1 MRNTDIGVDRD
12 ISREL
17 PCRVFDGFR
26 CERAD
31 LLQID
36 IRRPLEA
43 LNVARNRKHG
53 IVIALGDQRVLVM
66 LPQDGFDHL
75 LGGGLADRTG
85 HRNDLRLV
93 QRADIGRDF
102 DIGFADPVR
111 TLQRI
116 GRIRQQEGMRVRA
129 RFVADHTQTAAANG
143 HLQHRCRI
151 TGRDRGFPP
160 V

>member
-12 ISREL
+12 ISYEL

-53 IVIALGDQRVLVM
+53 IVIALGDHRVLVM

-93 QRADIGRDF
+93 QRADIVGGF
-102 DIGFADPVR
+102 DIGVADPVR

-129 RFVADHTQTAAANG
+129 RFVADHT
-143 HLQHRCRI
+143 
-151 TGRDRGFPP
+151 
-160 V
+160 

>member
-12 ISREL
+12 ISYEL

-53 IVIALGDQRVLVM
+53 IVIALGDHRVLVM

-93 QRADIGRDF
+93 QRADIGRGF
-102 DIGFADPVR
+102 DIGFADPVH

-129 RFVADHTQTAAANG
+129 RFVADHTQTAAVNG

-151 TGRDRGFPP
+151 TGRDWGFPP